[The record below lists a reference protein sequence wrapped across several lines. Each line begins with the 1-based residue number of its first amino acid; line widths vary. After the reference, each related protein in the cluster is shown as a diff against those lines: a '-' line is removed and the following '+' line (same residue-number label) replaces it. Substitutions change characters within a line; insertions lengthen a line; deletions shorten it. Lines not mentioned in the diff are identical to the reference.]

1 MTTYYRLSSSDFDV
15 WMNQR
20 IWIRNDAKEVRKH
33 YIYEMAHQLTAW
45 MKSYGYTM
53 DSRWHNGRTVLA
65 NWLYRICVRTKVGA
79 QKQLN
84 SSNIIGEIYH
94 SNQTEDMVRFN
105 MTIGAQGIE
114 EFLEDWK
121 MVEDLDPECPMG
133 QAVQSE
139 LEMLLWSYLD
149 FDCDE
154 ESGDEA
160 TEVTQRGAKVDE
172 YLQDAAEGFHGG
184 KGSKV

>member
-1 MTTYYRLSSSDFDV
+1 MTTYYRLSSRDFDV
-15 WMNQR
+15 WMNQL
-20 IWIRNDAKEVRKH
+20 IWVRDDAKEERKH
-33 YIYEMAHQLTAW
+33 YIYQLARQLTAW
-45 MKSYGYTM
+45 MKSYGYMM
-53 DSRWHNGRTVLA
+53 DSRWHDGRTVVA
-65 NWLYRICVRTKVGA
+65 NWLYRICVRTKFGA
-79 QKQLN
+79 QKHLEP
-84 SSNIIGEIYH
+84 SAIVGEICH
-94 SNQTEDMVRFN
+94 RNQTEDMVRFN

-114 EFLEDWK
+114 EFLESWK

-149 FDCDE
+149 FDSEE
-154 ESGDEA
+154 ESADEA
-160 TEVTQRGAKVDE
+160 TEVIQRGAKVDE